1 MLKYFNEFSF
11 FYITCY
17 FNTCIIFV
25 KKTPTNIELHKNVFQ
40 TLYSDKFA
48 FAFVF
53 VDLFSIYYL
62 YSTIPAWLL
71 HFTDFASD
79 ITILVGSRCQ

>member
-11 FYITCY
+11 FILHATSIHVLYSL
-17 FNTCIIFV
+17 
-25 KKTPTNIELHKNVFQ
+25 KKTPTKIELHKNVFQ

>member
-1 MLKYFNEFSF
+1 MLLQYMY
-11 FYITCY
+11 YIRK
-17 FNTCIIFV
+17 
-25 KKTPTNIELHKNVFQ
+25 KKTPANIELHKTVFQ

-48 FAFVF
+48 FAIVF

-79 ITILVGSRCQ
+79 IHVTILVGSRCQ

>member
-1 MLKYFNEFSF
+1 MLLQYMY
-11 FYITCY
+11 YIR
-17 FNTCIIFV
+17 

-40 TLYSDKFA
+40 TLYSDRFA

-62 YSTIPAWLL
+62 YSTTPAWLL
-71 HFTDFASD
+71 FTDFASD

>member
-1 MLKYFNEFSF
+1 MLLQYMYYN
-11 FYITCY
+11 C
-17 FNTCIIFV
+17 IFV
-25 KKTPTNIELHKNVFQ
+25 KKKKPPANIELHKNVFQ
-40 TLYSDKFA
+40 TLYSDRFA